1 MIPRFIIFAVVSLS
15 FAFASNLDQK
25 HSRAVPTK
33 AAKQSKKA
41 VDLLERAMSKPDGR
55 IPRALLAKA
64 VAVAV
69 ITDMKTFGFLIEG
82 AGKGSGVVT
91 RRFASEKWSA
101 PAYIQLSA
109 ISIRPQL
116 NARSFNVI
124 LLFMND
130 KSANWLLDKKSIVF
144 DRDKAPVA
152 GPVGEINVEQK
163 EVVPVADV
171 FCYVFDDGRLQSLD
185 LKNLLQ
191 NMAISF
197 DNDLN
202 KATYGV
208 NAADILADTD
218 QQKVTAV
225 PVEVTVFSEAVARLC
240 APQ

>member
-1 MIPRFIIFAVVSLS
+1 MIPRFLIFALASLG
-15 FAFASNLDQK
+15 FTFASNAGQK
-25 HSRAVPTK
+25 YARVVPPKAV
-33 AAKQSKKA
+33 KQSKKA
-41 VDLLERAMSKPDGR
+41 VDLLERAVARADAR
-55 IPRALLAKA
+55 IPSALLAKA

-82 AGKGSGVVT
+82 AGKGGGVVT
-91 RRFASEKWSA
+91 RRFANGKWSA
-101 PAYIQLSA
+101 PAYIQLAA
-109 ISIRPQL
+109 ISIRPQF

-130 KSANWLLDKKSIVF
+130 KSANWLLDKKSVVF

-152 GPVGEINVEQK
+152 GPVGEIDVEQK

-208 NAADILADTD
+208 NAAEILGDAD
-218 QQKVTAV
+218 QQKVTAA
-225 PVEVTVFSEAVARLC
+225 PAEVTVFSEAVARLC